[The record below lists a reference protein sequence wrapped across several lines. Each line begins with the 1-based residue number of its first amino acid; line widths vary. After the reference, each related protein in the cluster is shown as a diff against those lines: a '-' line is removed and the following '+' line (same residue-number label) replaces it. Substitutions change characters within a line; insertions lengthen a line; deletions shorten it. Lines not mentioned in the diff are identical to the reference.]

1 MAGQAYF
8 GQINETEFSSLLQ
21 ALSSTSKGRAFLDE
35 YRRRFQ
41 PEDTLSLLESLRRI
55 ETTMVAVRD
64 QLQPERIADELRH
77 IAMSL
82 DIAIDGAE
90 ADPEGD
96 ETARRFALA
105 GRARQELET
114 LASHLA
120 GGSPELSV
128 VHAEDEAEAAAE
140 IEAVDDAQPGDE
152 PAEDDESRG
161 GLLYRLRDPGDD
173 R

>member
-1 MAGQAYF
+1 MAGQAQF
-8 GQINETEFSSLLQ
+8 GQISESEFTSLLQ

-41 PEDTLSLLESLRRI
+41 PEDTHGLLQSLQRI
-55 ETTMVAVRD
+55 EATMVAVRD

-82 DIAIDGAE
+82 DIAIEGVA

-105 GRARQELET
+105 GRARHELET
-114 LASHLA
+114 LATHLA
-120 GGSPELSV
+120 GGAPELSV
-128 VHAEDEAEAAAE
+128 VHPEDAASDEVAEDGADRDDS
-140 IEAVDDAQPGDE
+140 IEDGE
-152 PAEDDESRG
+152 PRRG
-161 GLLYRLRDPGDD
+161 LRYRLRDPAVD

>member
-8 GQINETEFSSLLQ
+8 GQISESEFNSLLQ

-41 PEDTLSLLESLRRI
+41 PEDTLGLLRSLQRI
-55 ETTMVAVRD
+55 EATMVAVRD

-82 DIAIDGAE
+82 DIAIEGVE

-96 ETARRFALA
+96 ETARRFSLA

-114 LASHLA
+114 LAAHLA
-120 GGSPELSV
+120 GGSHELSV
-128 VHAEDEAEAAAE
+128 VHPEDAGS
-140 IEAVDDAQPGDE
+140 DDASGDG
-152 PAEDDESRG
+152 ADRDDADAGDDESLS
-161 GLLYRLRDPGDD
+161 GLLYRLRDPAVD